1 MTFLLALRR
10 SSDALARGRLYNYGG
25 NPRKMSYTTD
35 KIRQWFS
42 DSTFIVTCL
51 TKTKNV
57 I

>member
-42 DSTFIVTCL
+42 DSTFIVT
-51 TKTKNV
+51 
-57 I
+57 